1 MNYKLQK
8 AEKKDCKL
16 DLKEILEAGIHQ
28 RKLEKN

>member
-1 MNYKLQK
+1 MNYEFKND
-8 AEKKDCKL
+8 KKTEKL

>member
-1 MNYKLQK
+1 LTIDNEK
-8 AEKKDCKL
+8 AEEL